1 MKVFVVARDA
11 GTVDLDGLVARLS
24 AIQTEDAPRS
34 SIIAVDNFYNLVA
47 QPDTELGARRG
58 FLLDDFLH
66 EKGSFADGKVVLDTN
81 RIAEQI
87 GSIEQDWLVF
97 DFGQHAL
104 STGEDFIGKLATCL
118 FMLPPARQSKLVFIV
133 PRVQLPLYLRASNA
147 ALNVLPEIRSLSGS
161 SLETDLLFLS
171 ATTEKLVARIP
182 LLKWPFV
189 MLRAL
194 ARFAIRRVSNRAR
207 A

>member
-11 GTVDLDGLVARLS
+11 GIVDVDGLVARLS
-24 AIQTEDAPRS
+24 SIQTEDAARS
-34 SIIAVDNFYNLVA
+34 SIVAVDNFYNLAA
-47 QPDTELGARRG
+47 QPDAQSASRQA
-58 FLLDDFLH
+58 FLLDDFVH
-66 EKGSFADGKVVLDTN
+66 EKASVSDGKVVLDTN

-87 GSIEQDWLVF
+87 GTIEQDWLVV
-97 DFGQHAL
+97 DFGQHAFN
-104 STGEDFIGKLATCL
+104 TGEDFVGKLATCL
-118 FMLPPARQSKLVFIV
+118 FMLPPALHLKLAFVV

-147 ALNVLPEIRSLSGS
+147 AFNVLPEVRSLSGR

-171 ATTEKLVARIP
+171 ATTEKLVARVP

-194 ARFAIRRVSNRAR
+194 ARFAIRRISNRAR